1 MLLRSTLVAVGLA
14 LCGALISYAE
24 TPQETPQVQDRSVRG
39 TPEQNSAPQTSV
51 YPFRVI
57 ILYHQPTTTQDT
69 VAKMVDGA
77 NLTIKT
83 KSSPRMSASRTAP
96 ASGNNTAWQSIP
108 IEEFLRGVFGSQPQ
122 PAVSE
127 APSEQTGDKR
137 AIEKR
142 DIRRTPQVRTLG
154 DLFRQSPMQ
163 NVAGFTAT
171 SINAKEGQGGGGSG
185 CTFPCFRLWIFCV
198 CIYPDPDPLLD
209 LLKDLIGL
217 RTTTPTIVIAVNLT
231 PENANSAR
239 MALKRALETN
249 VWGDQ
254 GCIPVPFN

>member
-1 MLLRSTLVAVGLA
+1 MLLRSTLITAGLV

-24 TPQETPQVQDRSVRG
+24 APQETQQVQDRSVRSA
-39 TPEQNSAPQTSV
+39 PEQDSTPQTSV

-57 ILYHQPTTTQDT
+57 ILYHQPSTTQDT

-77 NLTIKT
+77 NITIKT
-83 KSSPRMSASRTAP
+83 KSSPRVSASRTAP
-96 ASGNNTAWQSIP
+96 ASGNNTAWQNIP
-108 IEEFLRGVFGSQPQ
+108 IEEFLRDVFGSQPQ
-122 PAVSE
+122 STVSE
-127 APSEQTGDKR
+127 APSGQTGDKR

-142 DIRRTPQVRTLG
+142 DIRRTPTVRTLG
-154 DLFRQSPMQ
+154 DLFRRSPIQ

-171 SINAKEGQGGGGSG
+171 SVSAKEEQGGGGSG
-185 CTFPCFRLWIFCV
+185 CPPFCFRWWIFCV

-209 LLKDLIGL
+209 ILKDLIGL
-217 RTTTPTIVIAVNLT
+217 RVSTPTIVIAVNLT
-231 PENANSAR
+231 PENASSAR